1 VKLPPDIVGPVVIA
15 RSIAS
20 VPPVVPVRP
29 AVIVPRP
36 VPAAVP
42 SRPAVLAPSLVTMP
56 PAALASPVAP
66 PPSAIARA
74 TLPRPGTQREAPPTS
89 VPVVARFVPLPVE
102 SVVPSAAPQAAP
114 PDQAVAAK
122 PAPAQVALS
131 RRAPTLQREAP
142 APRGV
147 QPKSESAPLPFDAV
161 LGTILYSPDR
171 KLAIIDGRIVQ
182 PDDDVRGA
190 RVIDITPTAVLLR
203 DAGGRLRRLT
213 LGSSG
218 R

>member
-1 VKLPPDIVGPVVIA
+1 
-15 RSIAS
+15 
-20 VPPVVPVRP
+20 
-29 AVIVPRP
+29 
-36 VPAAVP
+36 
-42 SRPAVLAPSLVTMP
+42 M
-56 PAALASPVAP
+56 
-66 PPSAIARA
+66 
-74 TLPRPGTQREAPPTS
+74 
-89 VPVVARFVPLPVE
+89 
-102 SVVPSAAPQAAP
+102 
-114 PDQAVAAK
+114 
-122 PAPAQVALS
+122 
-131 RRAPTLQREAP
+131 LQREAP

-147 QPKSESAPLPFDAV
+147 RPKSEPAPLPFDVV
-161 LGTILYSPDR
+161 LGAILYSPDR